1 MRGRSRSRDRKPR
14 SGSAEKDDKR
24 RASVD
29 KNKENRGRSRDG
41 TPRQT
46 EAGKK
51 RREATPRALRIHI
64 GRLTRNVTKEHIV
77 EIFSCFGDVKN
88 VEFPIDRL
96 NCVGRGH
103 CYVDY
108 GDPDHAELAM
118 KNMDGGQIDGQEIT
132 AAPILMLK
140 TRPQQQPMRRMSP
153 LRGGGR
159 PMNNRWRG
167 GGGGGGGGRRR
178 SPPRR
183 NNSPRRR
190 NRSRS
195 PINRRRQR
203 RSSSGSSR

>member
-1 MRGRSRSRDRKPR
+1 M
-14 SGSAEKDDKR
+14 
-24 RASVD
+24 
-29 KNKENRGRSRDG
+29 
-41 TPRQT
+41 
-46 EAGKK
+46 
-51 RREATPRALRIHI
+51 
-64 GRLTRNVTKEHIV
+64 
-77 EIFSCFGDVKN
+77 EIFSCFGDVKT
-88 VEFPIDRL
+88 VEFPMDRL

-140 TRPQQQPMRRMSP
+140 TRPHQQQQMRRMSP
-153 LRGGGR
+153 LRGGGGR
-159 PMNNRWRG
+159 PMNNRWR

-195 PINRRRQR
+195 PIRRRQR